1 MSQLKKLSRLAGL
14 LLCCML
20 TLTSVAQEQR
30 VSGNFQSVRFSNFVQ
45 RVEQMSTYR
54 FYFDEKLLDS
64 FTVNVT
70 ASNIT
75 ITELLQ
81 KAFDQSPYHFTISAN
96 KVYITRQLP
105 FQASLPEDFFDRNK
119 PSKDTVVQMV
129 APPPISIKEKI
140 KAPVENKL
148 FEIGNRSA
156 PQKSKVTLAGY
167 IRDEKSGEPIPNAS
181 VYIDSLSAGALT
193 DQYGYFS
200 ITIPSGRHAVH
211 VTSVGMKNTSR
222 QVMLYSDGQLNIEL
236 AEYIP
241 SLREVVVTAARTSN
255 TRSLQMGAAKLNI
268 KTIRQVP
275 VVFGEADVL
284 KVVLT
289 LPGVTSVGEASTG
302 FNVRGGSADQNL
314 IILNDLTIYNPSHLF
329 GFFSAFNPDVIKGV
343 ELYKSAIPEKYGG
356 RLSSV
361 LDVTTREGN
370 SKKIAGN
377 GGIGPLTSKLSIEGP
392 IIKDKSTFIASA
404 RSSYSNWLLS
414 KVRNSSYRNSRAS
427 FYDID
432 LHVTHAINARNSL
445 YLNGYWSNDQF
456 RLNNDTTFKY
466 GNRNFNLK
474 WKHNFNNKFYGVAT
488 AGYDNYQYRISSE
501 NNPTNAFRLGFDV
514 SQANLRTDL
523 VYSHGLKH
531 LFKFGLTSVYY
542 KLKPGSLA
550 PASSQSLVVP
560 DKLEAE
566 QALESALYFGDEYTI
581 NSNLSINAGV
591 RYSIF
596 NYLGPRNQVNYAEG
610 QPRSENTML
619 DTVQF
624 ASGKIIQT
632 YSNPEFRFTLRYSLS
647 ESSSVKLSFNTMRQY
662 IHMLS
667 NTNAISPTDVW
678 KLSDS
683 YIRPQSGTQ
692 VSAGFYKNFKSNT
705 IETSVE
711 VYYKQLKNF
720 LDYKSGASLILN
732 DNIETDVISSRG
744 QAYGAEFLL
753 KKSSGKLNGWISYS
767 YSRILL
773 KSDDPIAGEIINEG
787 RYYPA
792 NYDKPHNA
800 NFIGNYRFSHRY
812 SISLGVNYSTG
823 RPVTLPL
830 AVFNYAGGQRVFYA
844 DRNSYRVPDYFRAD
858 LSFMI
863 EGNHKIKQLT
873 HNSWS
878 FGVYNLTARKN
889 AYSVYFVQEGG
900 SIKGYQLSIFGTI
913 IPFVTYNFRF

>member
-1 MSQLKKLSRLAGL
+1 MSRTRRIYLGL
-14 LLCCML
+14 FLLCLLPFATM
-20 TLTSVAQEQR
+20 AQEQR
-30 VSGNFQSVRFSNFVQ
+30 ITGNFSSVKFSSFVQ
-45 RVEQMSTYR
+45 QVEQSTSYR
-54 FYFDEKLLDS
+54 FYFDEKMLDS
-64 FTVNVT
+64 FVVNVS
-70 ASNIT
+70 ANNLT

-81 KAFDQSPYHFTISAN
+81 KAFQQSPYHFTISSN
-96 KVYITRQLP
+96 KVYVTRQLP
-105 FQASLPEDFFDRNK
+105 FQPALPDDFFDRGK
-119 PSKDTVVQMV
+119 TSKDSTVQTPVV
-129 APPPISIKEKI
+129 AETNVKEKI
-140 KAPVENKL
+140 RAPVENKL

-156 PQKSKVTLAGY
+156 QPKNKVTLAGY
-167 IRDEKSGEPIPNAS
+167 VKDEKSGEPIPNAS
-181 VYIDSLSAGALT
+181 VYIDSLAAGVLT
-193 DQYGYFS
+193 DQFGYFS
-200 ITIPSGRHAVH
+200 LTIPSGRHSVH
-211 VTSVGMKNTSR
+211 VTSVGMKNTVR
-222 QVMLYSDGQLNIEL
+222 QVMLHSDGQLNIEL

-255 TRSLQMGAAKLNI
+255 TRSLQMGANKLNI

-314 IILNDLTIYNPSHLF
+314 IIFNDLTIYNPSHLF

-361 LDVTTREGN
+361 LDVTTKEGN
-370 SKKIAGN
+370 SKKISGN
-377 GGIGPLTSKLSIEGP
+377 GGIGPLTSKLAIEGP
-392 IIKDKSTFIASA
+392 IVKDKSTFIVSG
-404 RSSYSNWLLS
+404 RTSYSNWLLS
-414 KVRNSSYRNSRAS
+414 KVKNSSYRNSRAS
-427 FYDID
+427 FYDLD
-432 LHVTHAINARNSL
+432 LHLTHAINSNNSI
-445 YLNGYWSNDQF
+445 YVNGYVSNDQF
-456 RLNNDTTFKY
+456 RLNNDTSYKY
-466 GNRNFNLK
+466 GNKNFNVK

-488 AGYDNYQYRISSE
+488 VGYDNYQYNISSE
-501 NNPTNAFRLGFDV
+501 NNVSNAFKLGFDI
-514 SQANLRTDL
+514 SQANFRTDL
-523 VYSHGLKH
+523 SYSHGLKH
-531 LFKFGLTSVYY
+531 LFKFGVTSIYY
-542 KLKPGSLA
+542 KLRPGSFE

-560 DKLEAE
+560 DKLDAE
-566 QALESALYFGDEYTI
+566 QGLESAVYFGDEYTL

-596 NYLGPRNQVNYAEG
+596 NYLGPRSQVNYAEG
-610 QPRSENTML
+610 LPRNKNTML

-624 ASGKIIQT
+624 ESGKIIQT

-647 ESSSVKLSFNTMRQY
+647 ESTSLKFSFNTMRQY

-678 KLSDS
+678 KLSDA
-683 YIRPQSGTQ
+683 YVKPQSGNQ
-692 VSAGFYKNFKSNT
+692 LSAGFYKNFKSNT
-705 IETSVE
+705 IETSIE
-711 VYYKQLKNF
+711 VYYKQLKNY

-732 DNIETDVISSRG
+732 HNIETDVISSKG
-744 QAYGAEFLL
+744 QAYGAEFFL

-767 YSRILL
+767 YSRIMLQ
-773 KSDDPIAGEIINEG
+773 SDDPIAGEEVNEG

-800 NFIGNYRFSHRY
+800 NLIANYRFSHRY
-812 SISLGVNYSTG
+812 SISAGVNYSTG

-863 EGNHKIKQLT
+863 EGNHRIKQLT

-878 FGVYNLTARKN
+878 FGVYNLTGRKN
-889 AYSVYFVQEGG
+889 AYSVYFVQENG
-900 SIKGYQLSIFGTI
+900 SIKGYQLSIFGTV

>member
-1 MSQLKKLSRLAGL
+1 MNRLHKIYLGL
-14 LLCCML
+14 FLCLLPFAMM
-20 TLTSVAQEQR
+20 AQEQR
-30 VSGNFQSVRFSNFVQ
+30 ITENFSSAKFSSFVQ
-45 RVEQMSTYR
+45 HVEQRTNYR
-54 FYFDEKLLDS
+54 FYFDEKMLDS
-64 FTVNVT
+64 FAVTVN
-70 ASNIT
+70 ANNLT

-81 KAFDQSPYHFTISAN
+81 QVFKQSPYHFTISSN
-96 KVYITRQLP
+96 KIYITKQLP
-105 FQASLPEDFFDRNK
+105 FQAALPDDFFDRNK
-119 PSKDTVVQMV
+119 TSKDTVVQTPVV
-129 APPPISIKEKI
+129 AETNVKEKI

-148 FEIGNRSA
+148 FEIGSRSA
-156 PQKSKVTLAGY
+156 QPKNKVTLAGY
-167 IRDEKSGEPIPNAS
+167 IKDEKSGEPIPNAS
-181 VYIDSLSAGALT
+181 VYIDSLAAGVLT
-193 DQYGYFS
+193 DQFGYYS
-200 ITIPSGRHAVH
+200 LTIPAGRHAVH
-211 VTSVGMKNTSR
+211 VTSVGMKNTVR
-222 QVMLYSDGQLNIEL
+222 QVLLHSDGQLNIEL

-255 TRSLQMGAAKLNI
+255 TRSLQMGANKLNI
-268 KTIRQVP
+268 KTIKQVP

-361 LDVTTREGN
+361 LDVTTKEGN
-370 SKKIAGN
+370 SKKISGN

-392 IIKDKSTFIASA
+392 IVKDKSTFIASG
-404 RSSYSNWLLS
+404 RTSYSNWLLS
-414 KVRNSSYRNSRAS
+414 KVKNSSYRNSRAS

-432 LHVTHAINARNSL
+432 LHLSHTINSKNSI
-445 YLNGYWSNDQF
+445 YLNGYISNDQF
-456 RLNNDTTFKY
+456 RLNNDTNYKY
-466 GNRNFNLK
+466 GNKNFNVK
-474 WKHNFNNKFYGVAT
+474 WKHNFNNKFYGVVT
-488 AGYDNYQYRISSE
+488 AGYDNYQYNISSE
-501 NNPTNAFRLGFDV
+501 NNPTNAFKLGFDI
-514 SQANLRTDL
+514 SQANFRTDL
-523 VYSHGLKH
+523 TYSHGLKH
-531 LFKFGLTSVYY
+531 LFKFGITSIYY
-542 KLKPGSLA
+542 KLHPGSFE
-550 PASSQSLVVP
+550 PASSQSLVVR
-560 DKLEAE
+560 DKLDAE
-566 QALESALYFGDEYTI
+566 QGLESAVYFGDEYTI
-581 NSNLSINAGV
+581 NSNLSVNAGV

-610 QPRSENTML
+610 LPRSKNTML
-619 DTVQF
+619 DTVRF

-647 ESSSVKLSFNTMRQY
+647 ESSSVKFSFNTMRQY

-678 KLSDS
+678 KLSDG
-683 YIRPQSGTQ
+683 YIKPQEGTQ
-692 VSAGFYKNFKSNT
+692 ISAGFYKNFKSNT
-705 IETSVE
+705 IETSIE
-711 VYYKQLKNF
+711 VYYKQLRNY

-732 DNIETDVISSRG
+732 HNIETDIISSKG
-744 QAYGAEFLL
+744 KAYGAEFLL

-767 YSRILL
+767 YSRIQLQ
-773 KSDDPIAGEIINEG
+773 SDDPLAGEAVNEG

-800 NFIGNYRFSHRY
+800 NLIGNYRFSHRY
-812 SISLGVNYSTG
+812 SISLGLNYSTG

-844 DRNSYRVPDYFRAD
+844 DRNSHRVPDYFRAD

-889 AYSVYFVQEGG
+889 AYSVYFVQENGF
-900 SIKGYQLSIFGTI
+900 IKGYQLSIFGTI
-913 IPFVTYNFRF
+913 VPFVTYNFRF

>member
-1 MSQLKKLSRLAGL
+1 MQKIYRIVGLFL
-14 LLCCML
+14 LLFMHFAA
-20 TLTSVAQEQR
+20 VAQEQR
-30 VSGNFQSVRFSNFVQ
+30 ITGNFSSLTFSGFVQ
-45 RVEQMSTYR
+45 KVEQSTSYR
-54 FYFDEKLLDS
+54 FYLDETMLDS
-64 FTVNVT
+64 FVVN
-70 ASNIT
+70 ANANNLT

-81 KAFDQSPYHFTISAN
+81 QVFKQSPYHFTISSN
-96 KVYITRQLP
+96 KIYITKQLP
-105 FQASLPEDFFDRNK
+105 FQAVLPDDFFDRSK
-119 PSKDTVVQMV
+119 TSKDTAVQTPVVNESTV
-129 APPPISIKEKI
+129 KEKI

-148 FEIGNRSA
+148 FEIGSRSA
-156 PQKSKVTLAGY
+156 QTKNKVTLAGY
-167 IRDEKSGEPIPNAS
+167 VKDEKSGEPIPNAS
-181 VYIDSLSAGALT
+181 VYIDSLAAGVLT
-193 DQYGYFS
+193 DQFGYYS
-200 ITIPSGRHAVH
+200 LTIPAGRHSVH

-222 QVMLYSDGQLNIEL
+222 QVMLHSDGQLNIEL

-255 TRSLQMGAAKLNI
+255 TRSLQMGASKLTI
-268 KTIRQVP
+268 KTIKQVP

-361 LDVTTREGN
+361 LDVTTKEGN
-370 SKKIAGN
+370 SKKISGS

-392 IIKDKSTFIASA
+392 IVKDRSSFIMSG
-404 RSSYSNWLLS
+404 RTSYSNWLLS
-414 KVRNSSYRNSRAS
+414 KVRNSAYRNSRAS
-427 FYDID
+427 FYDVD
-432 LHVTHAINARNSL
+432 LHISHTINSKNSI
-445 YLNGYWSNDQF
+445 YLNGYVSNDQF
-456 RLNNDTTFKY
+456 RLNNDTSYKY
-466 GNRNFNLK
+466 GNKNFNLK

-488 AGYDNYQYRISSE
+488 AGYDNYQYNISSE
-501 NNPTNAFRLGFDV
+501 NNATNAYKLGFDI
-514 SQANLRTDL
+514 SQANFRTDL
-523 VYSHGLKH
+523 TYSLGLKH
-531 LFKFGLTSVYY
+531 LFKFGVTSIYY
-542 KLKPGSLA
+542 KLHPGTFE
-550 PASSQSLVVP
+550 PASSQSLVVR
-560 DKLEAE
+560 DKLDAE
-566 QALESALYFGDEYTI
+566 QGLESAVYLGDEYTI
-581 NSNLSINAGV
+581 NSNLSVNAGV

-610 QPRSENTML
+610 LPRNKNTML
-619 DTVQF
+619 DTIQF

-647 ESSSVKLSFNTMRQY
+647 ESSSVKFSFNTMRQY

-678 KLSDS
+678 KLSDA
-683 YIRPQSGTQ
+683 YIKPQSGNQ

-705 IETSVE
+705 IETSIE
-711 VYYKQLKNF
+711 VYYKQLKNY

-732 DNIETDVISSRG
+732 HNIETDVISSKG
-744 QAYGAEFLL
+744 KAYGAEFLL

-773 KSDDPIAGEIINEG
+773 QSDDALAGEAVNEG
-787 RYYPA
+787 KYYPA

-800 NFIGNYRFSHRY
+800 NLIGNYRFSHRY
-812 SISLGVNYSTG
+812 SISFGLNYSTG

-844 DRNSYRVPDYFRAD
+844 DRNSHRVPDYFRAD

-889 AYSVYFVQEGG
+889 AYSVYFVQENGF
-900 SIKGYQLSIFGTI
+900 IKGYQLSIFGTI

>member
-1 MSQLKKLSRLAGL
+1 MSRTQKIYLGL
-14 LLCCML
+14 FLLCL
-20 TLTSVAQEQR
+20 LPFATNAQEQR
-30 VSGNFQSVRFSNFVQ
+30 ITGNFPSVKFSSFVQ
-45 RVEQMSTYR
+45 QVEQSTSYR
-54 FYFDEKLLDS
+54 FYFDETMLDS
-64 FTVNVT
+64 FVVNIS
-70 ASNIT
+70 ANNLT

-81 KAFDQSPYHFTISAN
+81 KVFQQSGYHFTINSN
-96 KVYITRQLP
+96 KVYVTKQLP
-105 FQASLPEDFFDRNK
+105 FQSTLPDDFFDRSK
-119 PSKDTVVQMV
+119 TSKD
-129 APPPISIKEKI
+129 SITQTPVIAETNVKEKI

-156 PQKSKVTLAGY
+156 QSKNKVTLAGY
-167 IRDEKSGEPIPNAS
+167 VKDEKSGEPIPNAS
-181 VYIDSLSAGALT
+181 VYIDSLAAGVLT
-193 DQYGYFS
+193 DQFGYFS
-200 ITIPSGRHAVH
+200 LTIPAGRHSVH

-222 QVMLYSDGQLNIEL
+222 QVMLYSDGQLNVEL
-236 AEYIP
+236 DEYIP

-255 TRSLQMGAAKLNI
+255 TRSLQMGASKLNI
-268 KTIRQVP
+268 KTIKQVP

-314 IILNDLTIYNPSHLF
+314 IILNDLTIYNPAHLF

-361 LDVTTREGN
+361 LDVTTKEGN
-370 SKKIAGN
+370 SKKISGN
-377 GGIGPLTSKLSIEGP
+377 GGIGPLTSKLAIEGP
-392 IIKDKSTFIASA
+392 IVKDKSSFIVSG
-404 RSSYSNWLLS
+404 RTSYSNWLLS
-414 KVRNSSYRNSRAS
+414 KVKNSSYRNSRAS
-427 FYDID
+427 FYDLD
-432 LHVTHAINARNSL
+432 LHLTHAINSNNSI
-445 YLNGYWSNDQF
+445 YVNGYVSNDQF
-456 RLNNDTTFKY
+456 RLNNDTSYKY
-466 GNRNFNLK
+466 GNKNFNLK

-488 AGYDNYQYRISSE
+488 AGYDNYQYNISSE
-501 NNPTNAFRLGFDV
+501 NNVSNAFKLGFDI
-514 SQANLRTDL
+514 SQANFRTDL
-523 VYSHGLKH
+523 TYSHGLKH
-531 LFKFGLTSVYY
+531 LFKFGVTSIYY
-542 KLKPGSLA
+542 KLHPGSFE
-550 PASSQSLVVP
+550 PASSQSLVVR
-560 DKLEAE
+560 DKLDAE
-566 QALESALYFGDEYTI
+566 QGLESAVYFGDEYTL

-610 QPRSENTML
+610 LPRNKNTML
-619 DTVQF
+619 DTMQF
-624 ASGKIIQT
+624 ESGKIIQT

-647 ESSSVKLSFNTMRQY
+647 ESASLKVSFNTMRQY

-678 KLSDS
+678 KLSDA
-683 YIRPQSGTQ
+683 YIKPQSGNQ
-692 VSAGFYKNFKSNT
+692 ISAGFYKNFKSNT
-705 IETSVE
+705 IETSIE
-711 VYYKQLKNF
+711 VYYKQLKNY

-732 DNIETDVISSRG
+732 HNIETDVISSKG

-767 YSRILL
+767 YSRIMLQ
-773 KSDDPIAGEIINEG
+773 SDDPIAGEAVNEG

-800 NFIGNYRFSHRY
+800 NLIGNYRFSHRY
-812 SISLGVNYSTG
+812 SISAGLNYSTG

-878 FGVYNLTARKN
+878 FGVYNLTGRKN
-889 AYSVYFVQEGG
+889 AYSVYFVQESG